1 MSRSRARCRYP
12 PPLEVPGQRVTRVFT
27 SEDGSSRFED
37 VHVPLDEELRAGPSV
52 APLAM
57 VSLARVFG
65 TPEAA
70 MLITGDASWA
80 GEAPHPAPARLFW
93 AILAGDFQ
101 ITVTDGSMRRFPT
114 GSLALVEDTTGS
126 GHSSRI
132 LNDGA
137 LALVVRLSA

>member
-1 MSRSRARCRYP
+1 MEA
-12 PPLEVPGQRVTRVFT
+12 PGQRITRVFT
-27 SEDGSSRFED
+27 SEDGSSRFGD
-37 VHVPLDEELRAGPSV
+37 AQVPLDEELRAGSSV
-52 APLAM
+52 EPLAM

-65 TPEAA
+65 AVENA
-70 MLITGDASWA
+70 MLISGDASWA

-101 ITVTDGSMRRFPT
+101 ITVTDGSVRRFPT
-114 GSLALVEDTTGS
+114 GSLVLVEDTTGS

-137 LALVVRLSA
+137 LALVLRLSA